1 MTSSMSRATFLASSA
16 VACLAAATPVSAQSK
31 SFDIPAQA
39 ASSGISDLGR
49 QADVQI
55 AASRK
60 ATDGRRTNAVRGT
73 MSVEQGLRQ
82 LLDGTGL
89 VAQPTGTQTF
99 TVLAESSPV
108 RKLAAVGASAAA
120 QAATPTYSR
129 EAPAAVEPSHVEDG
143 EIIVTAQKRAES
155 VNDVPM
161 SISAVSGS
169 QLASRGITDTADL
182 AKVVSGFTFNTDARG
197 AVVYTIRGI
206 GFQESTVAASPS
218 VTVYVDEIPLP
229 YALTTLGAS
238 LDLERVEVLKGPQG
252 TLYGQNATGGLVNY
266 IAAKPTDDF
275 SAGAN
280 IRYGRF
286 NTADI
291 NGFVSGPLSDTMR
304 IRVSARSLQAGA
316 WQKSYTRVDEIG
328 KKNQLYGRILLNWD
342 ATDRLSI
349 ALNLNGW
356 RDRSES
362 PVSQLRLVSHQNP
375 DPTRWFSGLI
385 GYPTAPA
392 NARAADWTPGTDY
405 RRDNRF
411 YQASLRADYAL
422 TDDLKL
428 TSLTSY
434 QDYKL
439 DMPLDN
445 DGYSFRDI
453 YLLRTGKVQTW
464 FQELRIGG
472 DLGSRGNWIIGA
484 NYQHDDT
491 FESAFLD
498 ITESSQRHLGGT
510 IVNDNKQIV
519 ETKAIYGN
527 VDVPITDMISVN
539 GGIRYTSQD
548 RSYAGCSR
556 DSGTGRTSAVF
567 NALTGVPN
575 NFGPGDCI
583 TLITTTTGGLVRS
596 RLDQNNLSWRAGV
609 RFEPSR
615 ELMLYANITR
625 GFKAGSY
632 PTVTATRA
640 GQLEPVVQE
649 RVTAYEAGTKATL
662 FDRALQLNGA
672 VFYYDYKDKQIR
684 GRRDVPPFGALEGL
698 INIPR
703 SHVLGAEV
711 SATIRPYAGLTI
723 APSVSFVKSKI
734 EKPFVNFR
742 ADGFPPAVELG
753 GEAFPYTP
761 KWTGSS
767 DAEYRW
773 GLNANLDAFVGG
785 TMTFQSHTYGGFGE
799 LADYRLRS
807 YALLDLRAG
816 IESADR
822 RWTASIWG
830 QNVTNT
836 YYWVA
841 ANRLQDAVVRNA
853 GMPVTYGISL
863 GWRY

>member
-1 MTSSMSRATFLASSA
+1 MTVSMSRAAILASSA
-16 VACLAAATPVSAQSK
+16 AIYIVAAAPIAAQSK
-31 SFDIPAQA
+31 SFDIPAQPA
-39 ASSGISDLGR
+39 RSGISDLGR
-49 QADVQI
+49 QADIQI

-60 ATDGRRTNAVRGT
+60 TTEGRRTNPVRGT

-89 VAQPTGTQTF
+89 VARLTGSRTF
-99 TVLAESSPV
+99 TVLAQSSPV
-108 RKLAAVGASAAA
+108 RKLSAVVAPPEQASL
-120 QAATPTYSR
+120 PVR
-129 EAPAAVEPSHVEDG
+129 EAPATVEPSPFESG

-161 SISAVSGS
+161 SIAAVSGE

-238 LDLERVEVLKGPQG
+238 LDLDRVEVLKGPQG

-266 IAAKPTDDF
+266 IVAKPTNTF
-275 SAGAN
+275 SAGGN

-286 NTADI
+286 NTADLS
-291 NGFVSGPLSDTMR
+291 GFVSGPLSDTMR
-304 IRVSARSLQAGA
+304 IRVSARSLQADA
-316 WQKSYTRVDEIG
+316 WQKSYTRTDEIG
-328 KKNQLYGRILLNWD
+328 KKNQLYGRILLDWD
-342 ATDRLSI
+342 ATDRLSFSFNVN
-349 ALNLNGW
+349 AW

-362 PVSQLRLVSHQNP
+362 PVAQLRLISNQSP
-375 DPTRWFSGLI
+375 DPSRAFPGLAGSPI
-385 GYPTAPA
+385 APA
-392 NARAADWTPGTDY
+392 NARAADWTPGYDY
-405 RRDNRF
+405 RRNNRF

-422 TDDLKL
+422 SDDLNL

-439 DMPLDN
+439 YMPLDN
-445 DGYSFRDI
+445 DGSSFRNI
-453 YLLRTGKVQTW
+453 YILRTGKIQTW

-472 DLGSRGNWIIGA
+472 DLGSRGSWIIGA
-484 NYQHDDT
+484 NYQHDNT
-491 FESAFLD
+491 FESGFLD
-498 ITESSQRHLGGT
+498 VSESSQRHLGRT
-510 IVNDNKQIV
+510 LTNDNEQIV

-527 VDVPITDMISVN
+527 IDIPVTERVSFN

-548 RSYAGCSR
+548 RDYAGCSR
-556 DSGTGRTSAVF
+556 DSGSGTTAAVF

-583 TLITTTTGGLVRS
+583 TLITPTSGGLVRS
-596 RLDQNNLSWRAGV
+596 SLDEDNLSWRAGV
-609 RFEPSR
+609 RFEPNR
-615 ELMLYANITR
+615 DLMLYANITR

-632 PTVTATRA
+632 PTVSASRA
-640 GQLEPVVQE
+640 GQLAPVVQE

-698 INIPR
+698 VNIPK
-703 SHVLGAEV
+703 SHVVGAEV
-711 SATIRPYAGLTI
+711 SATIRPYGGLTI
-723 APSVSFVKSKI
+723 SPSVSFVKSKI

-753 GEAFPYTP
+753 GESFPYTP
-761 KWTGSS
+761 EWTGSS

-773 GLNANLDAFVGG
+773 GLNSTLNAFLGG
-785 TMTFQSHTYGGFGE
+785 TLTFQSHTYGGFGE
-799 LADYRLRS
+799 LANYRLRS

-816 IESADR
+816 IESSDR